1 MFGSKPE
8 HKKSGVKPEG
18 LKHPSVV
25 TEYERAMRAFMYKI
39 NLASNRVR
47 RCFWAMRGWPAQTC
61 FFGADDTATRSNTI
75 DTLFDDYCSYRICK
89 DAAPEFFGQKHMS
102 VFETRPVKQAVK
114 MCEVLQQNKC
124 KAQVMP
130 ATGPKLWPLTFQEAG
145 LGMSGLHCW
154 PQGSA
159 QVQASTARSSLS
171 IYS

>member
-61 FFGADDTATRSNTI
+61 LFGADNAATRLDTI
-75 DTLFDDYCSYRICK
+75 ATLLDDYCNYK
-89 DAAPEFFGQKHMS
+89 KGMEEAPEFFGQKHMS

-114 MCEVLQQNKC
+114 ICEVL
-124 KAQVMP
+124 
-130 ATGPKLWPLTFQEAG
+130 
-145 LGMSGLHCW
+145 
-154 PQGSA
+154 
-159 QVQASTARSSLS
+159 
-171 IYS
+171 